1 MNIIKNGLKI
11 IITDEQEH
19 EFQNAT
25 LCRFCNKELND
36 DRVRDHD
43 HLTGLYR
50 GAAHNKCNLQCN
62 WKRYKIPVFFHN
74 LKNYD
79 AHLIISSANGDTCK
93 KINVIA
99 QNNEKFITFSFDNL
113 AFKDSYSFLSSSLD
127 RLVGLSKYKNT
138 MTF

>member
-1 MNIIKNGLKI
+1 MSSLKAAEKTIMNIIKNGLKI

-62 WKRYKIPVFFHN
+62 WKRYKIPVFST
-74 LKNYD
+74 
-79 AHLIISSANGDTCK
+79 I
-93 KINVIA
+93 
-99 QNNEKFITFSFDNL
+99 
-113 AFKDSYSFLSSSLD
+113 
-127 RLVGLSKYKNT
+127 
-138 MTF
+138 